1 MNKVRTKSNG
11 NFKNQLQVKLFL
23 FVFFVLSNYNTNA
36 QENTWTLE
44 QCIALGLENS
54 LEVKIKQ
61 IEIKRTQKSHNSVAN
76 NLLPTIGFDAN
87 QSYNFGSTIDPSTNG
102 RVSSNI
108 QYDNFFL
115 SARMNLIDFNALAT
129 SQFTKLDVER
139 AKLEQEVLE
148 NEYKLQITESFFTA
162 LYTQELLKIQ
172 ESQIENAKSNLER
185 IKKEEN
191 IGSKPKSDLYDMQ
204 LSLTLEEKTILETK
218 QLLQIQKKQL
228 FQLLNADTIETDSLI
243 LIPYFSSN
251 SNQNPTL
258 FSNPKVR
265 LAQLVYE
272 LGQKKIQQQRGN
284 NLPTL
289 SAFYNYSTFYYRPLN
304 QPEIMVNSFNNQLA
318 DNKNQQVGLQLNI
331 PIFNGFKNTR
341 NLKALKFQN
350 EKEAIAIKQEDLKLK
365 QQIQLEEEK
374 IKQIELLDSKLTA
387 IKELTQKT
395 FQTSQSK
402 FEAGKIDAVVF
413 STVKNQLLQS
423 EYEVLKTNL
432 QRQFL
437 AVKLN
442 LIKFNQL

>member
-1 MNKVRTKSNG
+1 MNKII
-11 NFKNQLQVKLFL
+11 FFILFFCL
-23 FVFFVLSNYNTNA
+23 GVNAIA
-36 QENTWTLE
+36 QENAWTLE
-44 QCIALGLENS
+44 QCVALGLENS
-54 LEVKIKQ
+54 FEVKIKQ
-61 IEIKRTQKSHNSVAN
+61 IEIKRTQKSHNSIAN

-129 SQFTKLDVER
+129 SQLTKLDIER
-139 AKLEQEVLE
+139 AKVEKEVLE
-148 NEYKLQITESFFTA
+148 NEYKLQIAESFFTA

-185 IKKEEN
+185 IQKEEN

-204 LSLTLEEKTILETK
+204 LSVALEEKTILETK

-228 FQLLNADTIETDSLI
+228 FQLLNADTIEIDGLI
-243 LIPYFSSN
+243 LMPYFNSN
-251 SNQNPTL
+251 SNQNSTL

-265 LAQLVYE
+265 LAQLVFE
-272 LGQKKIQQQRGN
+272 LGQKRIKQQRGN

-304 QPEIMVNSFNNQLA
+304 QPEIMVNSFSNQLS

-331 PIFNGFKNTR
+331 PIFNGFRNSRNT
-341 NLKALKFQN
+341 KAIQFQN
-350 EKEAIAIKQEDLKLK
+350 EKEKIAMNQEDVKLK

-374 IKQIELLDSKLTA
+374 IKQVELLDTKLSA

-402 FEAGKIDAVVF
+402 FEAGKIDAIVF

-437 AVKLN
+437 GVKLN

>member
-1 MNKVRTKSNG
+1 MNKIT
-11 NFKNQLQVKLFL
+11 LFILL
-23 FVFFVLSNYNTNA
+23 FFLGVNSKA

-54 LEVKIKQ
+54 FEVKIKQ
-61 IEIKRTQKSHNSVAN
+61 IEIKRTQKSHNSIAN
-76 NLLPTIGFDAN
+76 NLLPKIGFDAN

-129 SQFTKLDVER
+129 SQLTKLDIER
-139 AKLEQEVLE
+139 AKVEKEVLE
-148 NEYKLQITESFFTA
+148 NEYKLQIAESFFTA
-162 LYTQELLKIQ
+162 LYTQELVKIQ

-185 IKKEEN
+185 IQKEEN

-204 LSLTLEEKTILETK
+204 LSVALEEKTILETK
-218 QLLQIQKKQL
+218 QLLQIQKKEL
-228 FQLLNADTIETDSLI
+228 FQLLNAGTIEIDSLI

-251 SNQNPTL
+251 SNQNSTL

-272 LGQKKIQQQRGN
+272 LGQKRIKQQRGN

-289 SAFYNYSTFYYRPLN
+289 NAFYNYSTFYYRPLN
-304 QPEIMVNSFNNQLA
+304 QPEIMVNNFSNQLS

-331 PIFNGFKNTR
+331 PIFSGFRNSRNT
-341 NLKALKFQN
+341 KAMQFQN
-350 EKEAIAIKQEDLKLK
+350 EKEKIAINQEDVKLK

-374 IKQIELLDSKLTA
+374 IKQIELLDAKLIA

-402 FEAGKIDAVVF
+402 FEAGKIDVIVF
-413 STVKNQLLQS
+413 SSVKNQLLQS
-423 EYEVLKTNL
+423 EYEVLKSNL